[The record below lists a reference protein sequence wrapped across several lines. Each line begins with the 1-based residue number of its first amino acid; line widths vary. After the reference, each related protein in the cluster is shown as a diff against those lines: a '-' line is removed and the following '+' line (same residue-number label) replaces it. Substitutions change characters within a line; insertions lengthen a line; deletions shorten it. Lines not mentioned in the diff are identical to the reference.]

1 MTIEK
6 HQLQLQI
13 DNLKTQTKLLEKLF
27 EINQEYENKYG
38 PIRKSEEIH
47 TKTSSTPYQKSAI
60 FLRRSI
66 C

>member
-6 HQLQLQI
+6 HQIQLQI

-27 EINQEYENKYG
+27 EINKRYEQTYG
-38 PIRKSEEIH
+38 PISKSDENH
-47 TKTSSTPYQKSAI
+47 VTSSTPYQKSS
-60 FLRRSI
+60 FLLRRSI